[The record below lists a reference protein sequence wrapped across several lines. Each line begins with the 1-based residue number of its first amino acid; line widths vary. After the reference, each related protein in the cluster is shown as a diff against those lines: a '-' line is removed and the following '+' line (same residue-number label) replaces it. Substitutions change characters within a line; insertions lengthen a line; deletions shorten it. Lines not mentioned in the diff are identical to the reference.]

1 MRGIKDPEIEARED
15 EQLEAD
21 ARQQEENE
29 LYESFKRVVIYYNVW
44 EPPPSNATRL
54 LFMEQILLP
63 QLEYDVMLQ
72 SAQWRGLEVERIARI
87 DLVLMLA
94 ECFAL
99 EVEVRGN
106 TGHAEL
112 QALDTRIRVRC
123 CRLLDR
129 ER

>member
-1 MRGIKDPEIEARED
+1 MQLRGIKDPEIEAREG
-15 EQLEAD
+15 EQLEAE
-21 ARQQEENE
+21 ARQQEEDDR
-29 LYESFKRVVIYYNVW
+29 YESFKRVVIYYNVW

-72 SAQWRGLEVERIARI
+72 SAQWRGLEVERIARM

-99 EVEVRGN
+99 EVEVRGE

-112 QALDTRIRVRC
+112 QATETRIRVR
-123 CRLLDR
+123 
-129 ER
+129 